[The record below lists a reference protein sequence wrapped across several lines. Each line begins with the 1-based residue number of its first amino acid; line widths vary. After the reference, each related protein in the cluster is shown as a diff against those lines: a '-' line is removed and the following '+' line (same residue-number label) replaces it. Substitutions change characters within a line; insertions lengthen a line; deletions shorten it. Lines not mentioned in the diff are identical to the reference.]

1 MSQTLKI
8 YGPPGTGK
16 TTRLLQL
23 LEQELKQ
30 LKPWQLAFL
39 TFTRSARR
47 EALERAKLSEDE
59 LKHCRTIHAICWR
72 QLGMSRDRMV
82 TPKALRE
89 WGKHIGME
97 LSGYDPDPFAEDA
110 YGDAKQATPGDQLL
124 RLNHLGRHRGVHLR
138 EMLQDAPPELTWEV
152 ASWFTKAYR
161 DWKTQEG
168 LLDFTDLLT
177 QYLDR
182 GSPLRIATAMVDE
195 AQDLSRL
202 QWSVMRKLT
211 GEARRLFIAGD
222 DDQAIFTWAGASADE
237 LNQFPADDTEIL
249 SQSHRVPRAVMR
261 LAQEVIHR
269 VNPAARQEKSVLP
282 RDSDGEVSCAG
293 YLALKDLEGPSAFV
307 LYRHHH
313 RGRQLAKELEALSLP
328 FGGHGSYLHD
338 TNVELVLSALSSWN
352 RGNTASSDQ
361 ARAVLRTAEPQLL
374 RTRETEKPMTATE
387 ALKLVPADWPAW
399 LEDAMPRIER
409 GAYLRRCVELHGWD
423 KVLQPTIT
431 LQSIHQAKGQ
441 EADTVVL
448 DTDLSRRAWESLQTK
463 PDDEHRVWF
472 VGVTRARRRLVVL
485 GATNPL
491 RYEL

>member
-1 MSQTLKI
+1 MSKTLKI

-110 YGDAKQATPGDQLL
+110 YGDAKQATSGDQLL
-124 RLNHLGRHRGVHLR
+124 RLNHLGRHRRVHLR
-138 EMLQDAPPELTWEV
+138 EMLQDAPPELTWEL

-161 DWKTQEG
+161 EWKRQEG

-177 QYLDR
+177 QYLER

-202 QWSVMRKLT
+202 QWSVMKKLT

-237 LNQFPADDTEIL
+237 LNRFPADEVEIL
-249 SQSHRVPRAVMR
+249 SQSHRVPRAVMKV
-261 LAQEVIHR
+261 AQEVIHR
-269 VNPAARQEKSVLP
+269 VSPQHRQEKTVLP
-282 RDSDGEVSCAG
+282 RNSEGEVSRAG
-293 YLALKDLEGPSAFV
+293 FLSLKDLEGPSAFV

-313 RGRQLAKELEALSLP
+313 RGRQLAKELEEMSFP
-328 FGGHGSYLHD
+328 FRGHGSYLHD
-338 TNVELVLSALSSWN
+338 KNTELVLSGIAHWSLN
-352 RGNTASSDQ
+352 QTATADES
-361 ARAVLRTAEPQLL
+361 RAALL
-374 RTRETEKPMTATE
+374 RTRETDSPMLAAE
-387 ALKLVPADWPAW
+387 ALRRVPSDWSAW
-399 LEDAMPRIER
+399 LEMALTRIEK
-409 GAYLRRCVELHGWD
+409 APYLRRCVEIHGWD
-423 KVLQPTIT
+423 EVLQPTIT

-441 EADTVVL
+441 EADTVIL
-448 DTDLSRRAWESLQTK
+448 DTDLSRRAWEGLQAK

-472 VGVTRARRRLVVL
+472 VGVTRARERLVVL
-485 GATNPL
+485 SANNPL